1 MIQKYSFNTYLSEF
15 VVVALLKHAS
25 RFLSEC
31 SGNNVQKIDIGGF
44 SKTGKEK
51 LMASLFDNIEIP
63 IQISNFQIG
72 KAQKKLK
79 TKTFFVYRDPFE
91 AFCSSIS
98 QAAMINGKD
107 GKPLWDGNKSN
118 VNPLIAGSGHFCFHI
133 WRDVLSMVNETGC
146 EDILFIELK
155 DLSDF
160 LVLETLQHFEHNK
173 KRNEE
178 SNIVGLMEKGIQ
190 SKEELIEVCKVGNP
204 ILWEKYVEQINLDRI
219 ALDTLLEKYK
229 WSNPIIPLVIISDIP
244 SPTTKRKV
252 KKYNIN
258 E

>member
-15 VVVALLKHAS
+15 VIVALLKHAS

-31 SGNNVQKIDIGGF
+31 SGNNVNKIDISVFGT
-44 SKTGKEK
+44 TGKER
-51 LMASLFDNIEIP
+51 LITSLFHNVEITTN
-63 IQISNFQIG
+63 ISNFTIG
-72 KAQKKLK
+72 KIKKELK
-79 TKTFFVYRDPFE
+79 NKTFFVYRDPFE

-107 GKPLWDGNKSN
+107 GKPLWDGDKSN

-146 EDILFIELK
+146 EDIRFIELK

-173 KRNEE
+173 KGNDD
-178 SNIVGLMEKGIQ
+178 SNLENLKKKGMQ

-204 ILWEKYVEQINLDRI
+204 ILWERYVEQIKLDTI

-229 WSNPIIPLVIISDIP
+229 WSNPIIPLVIESDMI
-244 SPTTKRKV
+244 SPTTKKKV
-252 KKYNIN
+252 KK
-258 E
+258 

>member
-15 VVVALLKHAS
+15 VIVALLKHAS
-25 RFLSEC
+25 RYLAEC
-31 SGNNVQKIDIGGF
+31 SGNNVNKIDISAFGAP
-44 SKTGKEK
+44 SKER
-51 LMASLFDNIEIP
+51 LMLSLFDNVESP
-63 IQISNFQIG
+63 IQ
-72 KAQKKLK
+72 
-79 TKTFFVYRDPFE
+79 TFE

-107 GKPLWDGNKSN
+107 GKPLWDGDKSN

-146 EDILFIELK
+146 EDIRFIELK

-229 WSNPIIPLVIISDIP
+229 WSNPIIPLVIESDEI
-244 SPTTKRKV
+244 SPTTKKKV
-252 KKYNIN
+252 KK
-258 E
+258 

>member
-25 RFLSEC
+25 RYLAEC
-31 SGNNVQKIDIGGF
+31 SGNNVNKIDIGGF
-44 SKTGKEK
+44 GTTGKER
-51 LMASLFDNIEIP
+51 LMSSLFDNVESPGQTSKI
-63 IQISNFQIG
+63 QIG
-72 KAQKKLK
+72 KVLKKLK

-229 WSNPIIPLVIISDIP
+229 WSNPIIPLVIESDEI
-244 SPTTKRKV
+244 SPTTKKKV
-252 KKYNIN
+252 KK
-258 E
+258 